1 MIHKVFRK
9 FGLDLSS
16 KTDIEKVSMYDTYKE
31 STMGRVKFVK
41 LDDSEWILM
50 GDQVEADSDQD
61 EHINDMEGGSQP
73 IGDLDIPPLQI
84 DAPEAEL
91 VDIPH
96 VEVSATVD
104 ESPLFEVRA

>member
-1 MIHKVFRK
+1 MIQKVFRK

-41 LDDSEWILM
+41 LDDSEWICM
-50 GDQVEADSDQD
+50 GDQVEA
-61 EHINDMEGGSQP
+61 EP
-73 IGDLDIPPLQI
+73 VGDLDIPPLQI
-84 DAPEAEL
+84 DAPEVEL

-96 VEVSATVD
+96 AEVSATVD